1 MPEILTIYEELLAL
15 AEEYK
20 KDGSIL
26 ERYNKKILELN
37 AVGEP
42 TPMGSFM
49 FIDDLITALKA
60 ACANRRT
67 PDSTHTQADTLP
79 VEPLPETLP

>member
-20 KDGSIL
+20 KDGCVT
-26 ERYNKKILELN
+26 ERYKKKLLDLN
-37 AVGEP
+37 NLGEP
-42 TPMGSFM
+42 SPMVSFM

-60 ACANRRT
+60 GIAGQSAT
-67 PDSTHTQADTLP
+67 PALSDTN
-79 VEPLPETLP
+79 TD